1 MDKKM
6 LLALGG
12 MIIAAM
18 ATDLNEAVSSI
29 LLPNISGSLGL
40 SGDQGSWFGTL
51 YDVAQIIGM
60 AISPW
65 FAITFSFRRW
75 SLGVIFFTALSSFLL
90 PLTSNITLAF
100 ILHGIQGLC
109 GGLTIPLLMATALR
123 ALAPQ
128 IRLIGLAC
136 YALTASFFPNLS
148 TAVAALWSGVGDST
162 LGWHF
167 AFYETVPLCAI
178 AALLVW
184 FGMIQD
190 HVQLQRF
197 KKFNHRGFA
206 LALIGF
212 SSFVI
217 VLEQGDRLDW
227 FNSPLICI
235 LSLVTCVGVPLFL
248 VNEWFAETPFIKL
261 QMLSRRNLAY
271 SLITLFGFLIV
282 GQAASTVPNMYLQE
296 VQNLL
301 PAQSYLI
308 TLEVAASQLILLPLL
323 VYILDFKPVDAR
335 AIAFIGKVCLLVACI
350 GSSFLSAVWQRDQFY
365 LWQGFASLGEA
376 MVVMPLLMKATNV
389 VKPEEG
395 PFAAALINTPRA
407 LSSAVSVWLLN
418 LVQSWRG
425 SLHMDRLT
433 DQLGQERFKLLQG
446 PGVFPQ
452 TPPPLLANGSPST
465 PNSLAQFY
473 STVTQQVSVLT
484 ISDIYLV
491 LAGIC
496 LALILLVFV
505 LPQRSLPPRLAL
517 LKK

>member
-51 YDVAQIIGM
+51 YSACEIIGM
-60 AISPW
+60 AVSPW

-75 SLGVIFFTALSSFLL
+75 SLGVIFTTALSSLLL
-90 PLTSNITLAF
+90 PLTTNIPLAF
-100 ILHGIQGLC
+100 ILHGVQGLC

-123 ALAPQ
+123 ALAPS

-148 TAVAALWSGVGDST
+148 TAVAALWSGVGDSPF
-162 LGWHF
+162 GWHF
-167 AFYETVPLCAI
+167 AFYEAVPLCAI

-190 HVQLQRF
+190 HVQIQRF
-197 KKFNHRGFA
+197 KKFNLRGFI
-206 LALIGF
+206 LAIVGF

-227 FNSPLICI
+227 FNSQLICV
-235 LSLVTCVGVPLFL
+235 LSLATCLCIPLFL
-248 VNEWFAETPFIKL
+248 LNEWFAETPFIKL
-261 QMLSRRNLAY
+261 QMLSRRNLTY

-308 TLEVAASQLILLPLL
+308 TLEIAASQLIVLPIL
-323 VYILDFKPVDAR
+323 VYVLNFKPVDAR
-335 AIAFIGKVCLLVACI
+335 AIAFIGKVCLFTACI
-350 GSSFLSAVWQRDQFY
+350 GSSFLTVVWQRNQFY

-395 PFAAALINTPRA
+395 PYAAALINTPRA
-407 LSSAVSVWLLN
+407 LSSAVAVWLLN
-418 LVQSWRG
+418 LIQSWRG

-433 DQLGQERFKLLQG
+433 SQLGQERFRLLQG

-452 TPPPLLANGSPST
+452 APPPLLPNGSPST
-465 PNSLAQFY
+465 PSALAQLY
-473 STVTQQVSVLT
+473 ESIAQQASVLT

-496 LALILLVFV
+496 FLLILLVLV
-505 LPQRSLPPRLAL
+505 LPKRSLPPRLAL